1 MARCLIC
8 NEYYYGA
15 QHKCAPEWE
24 YRSPQD
30 GDEWYS
36 VRAHGAE
43 IAATKAAESY
53 DADDHPLLCNESLS
67 VVLELREKPNG
78 AIRLFRVRGES
89 VPQYYATEIE
99 T

>member
-1 MARCLIC
+1 MTRCPVC

-24 YRSPQD
+24 YRNPQD

-43 IAATKAAESY
+43 MAATKAAESY
-53 DADDHPLLCNESLS
+53 DAEDYPLIRNESHS
-67 VVLELREKPNG
+67 VVLELRDAPNG
-78 AIRLFRVRGES
+78 TIRLFRVRGES
-89 VPQYYATEIE
+89 VPQYYATEVE